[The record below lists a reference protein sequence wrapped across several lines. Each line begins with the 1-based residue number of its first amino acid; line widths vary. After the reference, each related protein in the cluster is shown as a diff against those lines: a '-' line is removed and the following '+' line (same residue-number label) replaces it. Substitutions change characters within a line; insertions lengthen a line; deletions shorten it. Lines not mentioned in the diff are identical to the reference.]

1 MIGGFNY
8 QTPTRLIFGKGVIR
22 DLTAV
27 VGEFGKNVLLTYGGG
42 SIKKMGLYDRVKE
55 LLKGFNVI
63 ELSGIEPNPKYDPS
77 VMTGAKLCKENKV
90 DVILAVGG
98 GSVLDCSKAISV
110 CAKYD
115 GEGWDLISGKVK
127 AKAAVPIVDI
137 ITLAATGSEY
147 DCGCVISNSAIC
159 DKRGYMDELM
169 YPAVS
174 FLDPEYTFS
183 VSKWQTACGTADA
196 INHVLEQFFSSPSSL
211 FNDGVMISAL
221 RSLMTNVKIALEKP
235 DDYAARSELMY
246 VCSWGCNGI
255 LANGAGYSGW
265 PMHSIEHALSAYFD
279 ITHGAG
285 LAIITPRWMK
295 EILSEK
301 TVERFVTLGVS
312 LFGLNKNLKDFD
324 MAEKVIEEFFSF
336 FESIGI
342 PMHLAALGVKEE
354 KIEEMADHILENDST
369 EGPWMYVP
377 LDKAALIRILS
388 ASM

>member
-1 MIGGFNY
+1 MIANFNY
-8 QTPTRLIFGKGVIR
+8 STPTELIFGKGVVEA
-22 DLTAV
+22 LPQVLSA
-27 VGEFGKNVLLTYGGG
+27 FGKRVLLTYGGG
-42 SIKKMGLYDRVKE
+42 SIKRMGLYDKVKE
-55 LLKGFNVI
+55 LLADFTIV

-77 VMTGAKLCKENKV
+77 VVEGARLCKEHDV

-127 AKAAVPIVDI
+127 AQAALPIVDVL
-137 ITLAATGSEY
+137 TLAATGSEY
-147 DCGCVISNSAIC
+147 DCGCVISNTAIN
-159 DKRGYMDELM
+159 DKRGYLDPLM
-169 YPAVS
+169 FPAVS
-174 FLDPEYTFS
+174 LLDPEYTYS

-196 INHVLEQFFSSPSSL
+196 INHVLEQFFASPNSA
-211 FNDGVMISAL
+211 FNDGVMVSAL
-221 RSLMTNVKIALEKP
+221 RSLMTNVKIALQNP
-235 DDYAARSELMY
+235 CDYDARSELMY

-255 LANGAGYSGW
+255 LANGAGPSGW

-295 EILSEK
+295 EILCER
-301 TVERFVTLGVS
+301 TLERFVTLGTQ
-312 LFGLNKNLKDFD
+312 LFGFAGEG
-324 MAEKVIEEFFSF
+324 MATANKVIDAFYAF

-342 PMHLAALGVKEE
+342 PMHLAPLGVEE
-354 KIEEMADHILENDST
+354 SKIEEMADHILAYDNTDED
-369 EGPWMYVP
+369 WMYAP
-377 LDKAALIRILS
+377 LDKAALVRILR